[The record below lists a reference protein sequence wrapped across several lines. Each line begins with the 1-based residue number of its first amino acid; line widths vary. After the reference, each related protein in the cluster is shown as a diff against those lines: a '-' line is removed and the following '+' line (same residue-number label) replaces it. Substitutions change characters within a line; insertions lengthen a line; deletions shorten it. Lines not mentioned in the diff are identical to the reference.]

1 LVAIALLW
9 YLKYWLRAGICEDQL
24 SVGSVFMDF
33 ETADIDINPGSDG
46 HVRLSAVPFH
56 FNSGDRSFYTGAL
69 RPWIFL
75 PASNGKAQH

>member
-1 LVAIALLW
+1 
-9 YLKYWLRAGICEDQL
+9 
-24 SVGSVFMDF
+24 MDF